1 MSLTPLSRYQI
12 AHVIAAPNA
21 SSEEPRQQNQVHNFH
36 GRCPQLDGRE
46 VVHHKPVTELLD
58 AEKVLKS
65 VEFCAPAPSS
75 VRAGRKIHLFRPG
88 CVNHSRAKDSGLT
101 PKGDATT

>member
-1 MSLTPLSRYQI
+1 MALCSQMSLTSLLRNPI
-12 AHVIAAPNA
+12 ARVIAAPTA

-46 VVHHKPVTELLD
+46 VVHHKPATELLD

-75 VRAGRKIHLFRPG
+75 MRAGCQIHLFAP
-88 CVNHSRAKDSGLT
+88 VESIT
-101 PKGDATT
+101 PARKIVD